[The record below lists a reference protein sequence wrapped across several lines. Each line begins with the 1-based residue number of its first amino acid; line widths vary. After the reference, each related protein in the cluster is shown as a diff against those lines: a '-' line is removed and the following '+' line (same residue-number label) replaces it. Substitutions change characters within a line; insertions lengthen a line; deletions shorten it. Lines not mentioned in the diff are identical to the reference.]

1 MILNYVLFL
10 KGILSTNKPRRVKS
24 KKKKG
29 GSRFIGKTPQKR
41 QKSNNTNSKVEIN
54 EEKN

>member
-1 MILNYVLFL
+1 MILCYVLFL

-24 KKKKG
+24 KKKG

-41 QKSNNTNSKVEIN
+41 QKSNNTNSKVEFN